1 MQGGKQSKV
10 DLRIES
16 KKEKQGENMQ
26 NSQQSNFEQVPQSIG
41 GEYRESTEK
50 QKAQHCCWR
59 RCGGGDLAEYKL
71 TMQGQE
77 GHGSI

>member
-1 MQGGKQSKV
+1 MQGIR
-10 DLRIES
+10 RICRARICRIGNRVILNKFHRVLEENTEQALKS
-16 KKEKQGENMQ
+16 KKL
-26 NSQQSNFEQVPQSIG
+26 SIVG
-41 GEYRESTEK
+41 
-50 QKAQHCCWR
+50 WR

>member
-1 MQGGKQSKV
+1 MCRIGNRVILNKFHRVLEENTEQALKGKK
-10 DLRIES
+10 L
-16 KKEKQGENMQ
+16 
-26 NSQQSNFEQVPQSIG
+26 SIV
-41 GEYRESTEK
+41 
-50 QKAQHCCWR
+50 CWR

>member
-1 MQGGKQSKV
+1 MNKFHRVLEENTEQALK
-10 DLRIES
+10 S
-16 KKEKQGENMQ
+16 KKLSVVG
-26 NSQQSNFEQVPQSIG
+26 
-41 GEYRESTEK
+41 
-50 QKAQHCCWR
+50 WR